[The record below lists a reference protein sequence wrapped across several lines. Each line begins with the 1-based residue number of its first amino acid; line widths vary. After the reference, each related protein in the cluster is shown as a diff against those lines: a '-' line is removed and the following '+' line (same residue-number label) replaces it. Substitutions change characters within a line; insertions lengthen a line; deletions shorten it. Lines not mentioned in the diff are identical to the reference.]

1 LKGVECHVIENSEYL
16 GMNLLLKNLNDV
28 IMKSLLV
35 ILSLFMGMSLS
46 AQKWYVDHNE
56 EMQFWGDI
64 SIESLKKAPHGDWYA
79 AYYDDYNPER
89 NVVIAESFK
98 DVNVLVYMGTWCS
111 DSQEWV
117 PKFVKLWEANGL
129 PTSNIYLTGL
139 HNGDDKYKQSPD
151 RSELNRKGSD
161 IHLLKGWSGDR
172 KNHGISY

>member
-1 LKGVECHVIENSEYL
+1 
-16 GMNLLLKNLNDV
+16 MNLLLKNLNDV

-89 NVVIAESFK
+89 NV
-98 DVNVLVYMGTWCS
+98 NVLVYMGTWCS

-151 RSELNRKGSD
+151 RSELNY
-161 IHLLKGWSGDR
+161 
-172 KNHGISY
+172 GIERVPTFIFLRDGVEIGRITESPTNSLEEDVAFIAFENLRVPHN